1 MQTTLALYQGDT
13 VLFRSGGKW
22 LHPLFELE
30 EFLRSSGLDASG
42 LRVRDKIVGKA
53 AALLLVRLGL
63 RHVDAGVLSAPAQAV
78 LERHAVGYRFET
90 LVERIACRTEELLR
104 EVDDPQEA
112 YTITRAMAE
121 KSLRS
126 A

>member
-1 MQTTLALYQGDT
+1 METTLALYRGQD
-13 VLFRSGGKW
+13 VLFRSSGKW

-30 EFLRSSGLDASG
+30 EFLGSSGLDTAE

-63 RHVDAGVLSAPAQAV
+63 RRVEAGVLSALARTV
-78 LERHAVGYRFET
+78 LERHAVRYSFET

-104 EVDDPQEA
+104 EIDDPQEA
-112 YTITRAMAE
+112 YAMVRGLAE